1 MTKLT
6 SRAASPFVDTGVS
19 PNTTYF
25 YAITA
30 TDTGGDTSPQSTP
43 AAQATTYAMPAAP
56 TNVRATANSSTQIT
70 VTWSETIP
78 PNGMPT
84 VSSYTI
90 YGAPA
95 STGPWTKLGVRT
107 TLSYSQTGLTPGDTY
122 YYYIT
127 ATDSGGDI
135 SPASATVN
143 ATTP

>member
-1 MTKLT
+1 MTK
-6 SRAASPFVDTGVS
+6 ASPYNDTTVVA
-19 PNTTYF
+19 NTTYY
-25 YAITA
+25 YAVEA
-30 TDTGGDTSPQSTP
+30 TDTGQDTSPMSAPVKVTTP
-43 AAQATTYAMPAAP
+43 AEPAAP